1 MTNLRFCTVATRR
14 QLAHVRVLARTLREQ
29 EPRERLQALIL
40 DDPFDVEKLDPGEF
54 DRLRAIDIGITEEE
68 FHVEAAH
75 LSADELSLWLRPKL
89 MLALLASA
97 DSNEKVLYLSPD
109 SVVLGPLDV
118 VGELLEKHAVVRVPL
133 ATASGPI
140 PSARRHAESPGE
152 LRVWVPG
159 FLGANGAARGWL
171 SVVHERA
178 RVGAHPQV
186 IVGDGLDAD
195 WDALGIGEVDLGVVE
210 RPGLAAGH
218 WHLGTRR
225 LALRDERYFVDD
237 DPLVVFQFAGFDPA
251 RPWALAPESTGTGGP
266 LLVDDEA
273 TRSLSRWYAAALFGA
288 GLEEAAAA
296 QYRWAT
302 LPDGFAMNRRIRQ
315 AVRDAII
322 GDVEGLK
329 YEPPP
334 DPFNAQTLPAF
345 YRWLSS
351 PEPANERAPSTARLY
366 FGIYQARADLRA
378 AFPELSLAD
387 APAFRR
393 WAIDWAHHEYRIP
406 QAVIEEA
413 FERGAWPHIEPP
425 QWAAPDALRDGF
437 LVTGY
442 LRAEL
447 GIGDAARRILT
458 AFKGTRITSSGFSFS
473 LTKSRQHDVSVE
485 EDAVATNLAANVV
498 CVNAD
503 QFVYFARFVGTDFF
517 DGRYTIGSWAWE
529 TENPPEQMGGVARFF
544 DELWVPSAFCAD
556 AIRTITDVP
565 VLVFGYPVD
574 APRIDPSIDTRR
586 LGMPEGFV
594 FFFMFDF
601 LSTISRKNPIG
612 LVEAFS
618 RAFRPGEGP
627 TLVLK
632 SINADERAVEVAGLR
647 DAIGDRSDIVFV
659 DDYYSQA
666 ECAAMLARSD
676 CYVSLHRAEGFGL
689 TLAESMA
696 LGVPVIATAYSGNLD
711 FMDDESAF
719 LVPAGR
725 SRVGRGSPPYP
736 PDSIWGEP
744 DLDAA
749 AEQMRRVFESRGE
762 ASRRAAN
769 GRKRVLREHGYKT
782 AEKFLRDRVKDIKRR
797 RRAGITGT
805 TARLLHEGQV
815 IPDWVGLVHQMI
827 DYPDP

>member
-1 MTNLRFCTVATRR
+1 MYRSR
-14 QLAHVRVLARTLREQ
+14 
-29 EPRERLQALIL
+29 PRPA
-40 DDPFDVEKLDPGEF
+40 P
-54 DRLRAIDIGITEEE
+54 
-68 FHVEAAH
+68 AA
-75 LSADELSLWLRPKL
+75 
-89 MLALLASA
+89 
-97 DSNEKVLYLSPD
+97 
-109 SVVLGPLDV
+109 
-118 VGELLEKHAVVRVPL
+118 
-133 ATASGPI
+133 
-140 PSARRHAESPGE
+140 SARRHAESPGA

-159 FLGANGAARGWL
+159 FLGVSGEGREWL
-171 SVVHERA
+171 SAVHERT

-195 WDALGIGEVDLGVVE
+195 WDALGIGEVDLGVIE
-210 RPGLAAGH
+210 RPGVASGH
-218 WHLGTRR
+218 WHLGARR
-225 LALRDERYFVDD
+225 LALRGGRYVVDEE
-237 DPLVVFQFAGFDPA
+237 PLVVFHFAGFDPA
-251 RPWALAPESTGTGGP
+251 RPWALAPESSGADGP
-266 LLVDDEA
+266 LLANDEA
-273 TRSLSRWYAAALFGA
+273 TRSLSRWYAAALFEA
-288 GLEEAAAA
+288 GLEENTTA

-315 AVRDAII
+315 AVRDAIV

-351 PEPANERAPSTARLY
+351 PEPANDRAPSTARLY
-366 FGIYQARADLRA
+366 FGIYQAREDLRA
-378 AFPELSLAD
+378 EFPELSLAD
-387 APAFRR
+387 APAFRQ
-393 WAIDWAHHEYRIP
+393 WAERQAHNEYRIP
-406 QAVIEEA
+406 SEVIEEA
-413 FERGAWPHIEPP
+413 FERDAWPQFDPP
-425 QWAAPDALRDGF
+425 LWAPPDALRDGF
-437 LVTGY
+437 LVAGY

-447 GIGDAARRILT
+447 GIGDAARRIL
-458 AFKGTRITSSGFSFS
+458 AAMRRARITSSGFSFS
-473 LTKSRQHDVSVE
+473 LTKSRQHDVSVGD
-485 EDAVATNLAANVV
+485 DAVATNLAANVV
-498 CVNAD
+498 CVNSD
-503 QFVYFARFVGTDFF
+503 QFVYFARFVGPGFF
-517 DGRYTIGSWAWE
+517 DGRYTVGSWAWE
-529 TENPPEQMGGVARFF
+529 TENPPGQMGGAARFF

-565 VLVFGYPVD
+565 LLVFGYPVE
-574 APRIDPSIDTRR
+574 APKVDPSIDTRR

-612 LVEAFS
+612 LVEAFC
-618 RAFRPGEGP
+618 RAFGAAEGP

-632 SINADERAVEVAGLR
+632 SINAEKRPVEVAGLR
-647 DAIGDRSDIVFV
+647 EAIGDRSDIVFV
-659 DDYYSQA
+659 DAYYSQA
-666 ECAAMLARSD
+666 ECAAMLARAD

-711 FMDDESAF
+711 FMDDECAF

-744 DLDAA
+744 DLEAA
-749 AEQMRRVFESRGE
+749 AEQMRRVFESPGE

-782 AEKFLRDRVKDIKRR
+782 AEKFLRDRAKDIKRR
-797 RRAGITGT
+797 RRAGMTGT